1 MHLRPALPRS
11 TCLRFA
17 RRYLSTPS
25 WDPPLNA
32 TLSRHVDALVGRHA
46 ELQAALERGAFD
58 VAAAKELARL
68 EPVVVARAAL
78 DEAADEARGLHELS
92 VSAAEPELRELA
104 IEESGASVAASC
116 SKRCTERMALG
127 PMKVA

>member
-1 MHLRPALPRS
+1 MSAALLVCDIADFAGECSRDARRELEHRGVAALASSHGAKMHLRAALPRVS
-11 TCLRFA
+11 LCLRAA

-78 DEAADEARGLHELS
+78 DEAADGRAG
-92 VSAAEPELRELA
+92 
-104 IEESGASVAASC
+104 
-116 SKRCTERMALG
+116 CTS
-127 PMKVA
+127 

>member
-1 MHLRPALPRS
+1 MHLRAALRRS

-17 RRYLSTPS
+17 RRCLSTPS
-25 WDPPLNA
+25 WEPPLSA

-92 VSAAEPELRELA
+92 VSAAEPELR
-104 IEESGASVAASC
+104 VWKRDAAGDEPACANLS
-116 SKRCTERMALG
+116 
-127 PMKVA
+127 